1 MADPNDSLNE
11 RARRADKIVRN
22 PSKYKICA
30 GCDSIVALKVSI
42 CPNCHSY
49 RFEENSESVV
59 AQARALGQ
67 RHAQSVILSDLE

>member
-1 MADPNDSLNE
+1 MAENSESLHE

-22 PSKYKICA
+22 PARYKICA
-30 GCDSIVALKVSI
+30 GCDSIVAQKVTI

-49 RFEENSESVV
+49 RFEAKRECVV

-67 RHAQSVILSDLE
+67 RHAQSVLLSDFE

>member
-1 MADPNDSLNE
+1 MAETNDSLNE

-22 PSKYKICA
+22 PGKYKICA
-30 GCDSIVALKVSI
+30 GCDSIVAQKVAI

-49 RFEENSESVV
+49 RFEGNRDSVV

>member
-1 MADPNDSLNE
+1 MADSTDSLNE

-22 PSKYKICA
+22 PSQYKICV
-30 GCDSIVALKVSI
+30 GCDSIVAQKVTI

-49 RFEENSESVV
+49 RFEANRDSVV

>member
-1 MADPNDSLNE
+1 MADNSESLHE

-22 PSKYKICA
+22 PGKYKICS
-30 GCDSIVALKVSI
+30 GCDSIVAQKVSI

-49 RFEENSESVV
+49 RFEEDEECVV

-67 RHAQSVILSDLE
+67 RHAQSVLMSDLE